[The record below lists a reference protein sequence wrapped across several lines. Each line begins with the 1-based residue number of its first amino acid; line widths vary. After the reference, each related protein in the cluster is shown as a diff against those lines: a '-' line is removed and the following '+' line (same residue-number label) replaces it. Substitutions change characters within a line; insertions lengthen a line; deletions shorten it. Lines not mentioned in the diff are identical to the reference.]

1 MKKFITIVLVTS
13 AVLALAGC
21 NAQIIDTTLAFD
33 KAIIRLPDGTVVEG
47 KVTSWTDFQDGD
59 QIQIKMNGKT
69 YLTHISNAVLIREHK
84 GE

>member
-1 MKKFITIVLVTS
+1 MKKFITIVL
-13 AVLALAGC
+13 LATTILSLTGC

-59 QIQIKMNGKT
+59 QIQIKMNDKT

>member
-1 MKKFITIVLVTS
+1 MKKIIAIVL
-13 AVLALAGC
+13 LATTILTLAGC

-47 KVTSWTDFQDGD
+47 KVTSWSDFEDGD